1 MSNFD
6 DAFSFMSY
14 NGPDR
19 RSRADRRDGY
29 ERRERVNAFERR
41 QRPFGRRDSD
51 EVAASR

>member
-6 DAFSFMSY
+6 DTFSYMSH

-19 RSRADRRDGY
+19 RIRADRRDGY
-29 ERRERVNAFERR
+29 ERRERVSAFERR
-41 QRPFGRRDSD
+41 QRPFGRRYSD